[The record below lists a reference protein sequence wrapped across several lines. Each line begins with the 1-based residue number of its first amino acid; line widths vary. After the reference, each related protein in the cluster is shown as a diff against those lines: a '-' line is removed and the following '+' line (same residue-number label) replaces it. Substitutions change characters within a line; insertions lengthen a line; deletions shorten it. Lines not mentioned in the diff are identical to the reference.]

1 MRGAFLICKKEF
13 LELSKDKR
21 TLFWTFVLPLLLYP
35 LVFILIAGL
44 GQRDAAKRL
53 SRPSRIAIVDP
64 AQVLEPRLRGALRTF
79 ELVDQHPGDIKI
91 ILKDH
96 NLDLQVEV
104 ERSAAQKLERQEP
117 FVIHILFDATEP
129 ASELALERLRETI
142 RKLDEEQIQMRL
154 QALHAP
160 PQLTQPSRLIT
171 ESAAEAGL
179 ATGKAL
185 GSFLPYVLMLMLFQ
199 GAMQHG
205 VYVTAG
211 EKERGTLQ
219 TLLATRLPRNQI
231 IWGKLA
237 YIFIMGLLA
246 ALLNLA
252 SMGFSLAV
260 LMGKTTARLTQADP
274 GVTGQLATMTSPGI
288 LLLCFLLMVPLGLL
302 FSSFILFMGVRA
314 RNTAEAGTSLMP
326 GLFVIV
332 LLGAFSLAPGLER
345 MPFLP
350 YVPILNVSLAI
361 RNLFSRQGDVVEYL
375 VAFCMTTGLSI
386 LMTWAS
392 ARLLD
397 RESAIFTQS

>member
-1 MRGAFLICKKEF
+1 MRGALLICKKEF

-21 TLFWTFVLPLLLYP
+21 TLFFTFFVPILLYP
-35 LVFILIAGL
+35 LVFIMIAGL
-44 GQRDAAKRL
+44 GQRDMANRQGR
-53 SRPSRIAIVDP
+53 SSRISILDP
-64 AQVLEPRLRGALRTF
+64 AQVLEPRLKGGSFQLVEPRAGEDRQALK
-79 ELVDQHPGDIKI
+79 EQ
-91 ILKDH
+91 

-104 ERSAAQKLERQEP
+104 EPEAAHKLERQEP
-117 FVIHILFDATEP
+117 FVIHIVLDATEP
-129 ASELALERLRETI
+129 ASELALERLRKVVHT
-142 RKLDEEQIQMRL
+142 LDEERIQQRL
-154 QALHAP
+154 LALRAP
-160 PQLTQPSRLIT
+160 PEMTRPSRMIT
-171 ESAAEAGL
+171 ENVAEAGL
-179 ATGKAL
+179 EAGKVL
-185 GSFLPYVLMLMLFQ
+185 GSFLPYVLMLMMFQ

-205 VYVTAG
+205 IYATAG

-231 IWGKLA
+231 ILGKLV
-237 YIFIMGLLA
+237 YIFAMGLLA

-252 SMGFSLAV
+252 SMGLSLALV
-260 LMGKTTARLTQADP
+260 MGTTATQRAASSSGAAGHLAAMTHP
-274 GVTGQLATMTSPGI
+274 GT
-288 LLLCFLLMVPLGLL
+288 LLLCFLLLVPLGLL

-326 GLFVIV
+326 GLFLIV

-361 RNLFSRQGDVVEYL
+361 RNLFSQQSHPVHYL
-375 VAFCMTTGLSI
+375 VALFMTAGLSA

-397 RESAIFTQS
+397 QESVLFRQS